1 MTLQFA
7 TGLRGGRGV
16 GEKTVAK
23 LWAMTVRTATLSDA
37 PILAEI
43 HVAAWRAAYADH
55 MSAELLAGM
64 RVEDRTAMWQ
74 RVLSEPNPRTVAVK
88 VHKAD
93 EPVAFCVYGPSR
105 DQDAKDTDIGEL
117 IALNVHPAQWRKGHG
132 QTLCLQ
138 VLAHARAQHWSA
150 ITLWVVS
157 GNARARAFYEQLGFT
172 ADGTEKQDA
181 TLVGSV
187 LHEVRYKLLVGTV
200 IN

>member
-1 MTLQFA
+1 
-7 TGLRGGRGV
+7 
-16 GEKTVAK
+16 
-23 LWAMTVRTATLSDA
+23 MTVRTAALSDA

-55 MSAELLAGM
+55 MPAEFLAGM

-74 RVLSEPNPRTVAVK
+74 RALSQPNPGVVAVSLDE
-88 VHKAD
+88 AR

-132 QTLCLQ
+132 QALCLR
-138 VLAHARAQHWSA
+138 VLAHARSQHWSA
-150 ITLWVVS
+150 ITLWVLR
-157 GNARARAFYEQLGFT
+157 GNTCARAFYEQLGFT
-172 ADGTEKQDA
+172 VEGTEKQDT

-187 LHEVRYKLLVGTV
+187 LHELRYKLLVGTA
-200 IN
+200 NS